1 MSLRDCYRASL
12 SHGAALHEDRP
23 SQETDEAATGAYTVA
38 ETAGTD
44 NEKGQ
49 PSAAATTEKG
59 RKSGVARAVALRC
72 LRRHRARE
80 EASQSLACEVLDFLR
95 GRREIEDAHGRCT
108 AAPCSFEAGW
118 ECGYAKFSAVF
129 GNQWI

>member
-12 SHGAALHEDRP
+12 SHGAALHEDLP

-59 RKSGVARAVALRC
+59 RKSGVARAAV
-72 LRRHRARE
+72 RRLSRPARE
-80 EASQSLACEVLDFLR
+80 EASQSLVCEGLDFPR

-108 AAPCSFEAGW
+108 AAPCSFEAWW